1 MEKGGEEGEGISN
14 STRFFAFDNSFICI
28 YIYICVRVSTF
39 SKRRF
44 LMNRQQMNGTRIQ
57 KDIRGTNSVVRSI
70 GRLIK
75 KKIHP
80 EIYTCIFFNS
90 FSIGKLF
97 TKGSTIVYSGCYC

>member
-44 LMNRQQMNGTRIQ
+44 LMNRQQNGTRIQ